1 MQLSIYIKYWK
12 LSLAT
17 ATLATSS
24 LALTGQLFL
33 EVCGTTSYFSAL
45 TLLLNAEMER
55 GKTSRQRKVFSTQE
69 MVVFYYFLPFSCSDC
84 SLCTCSPLFYLTLAV
99 GQLSLAVWVLMQFIK
114 ACSFGSGSHHLCH
127 DTMKLKGSCCSWSPT
142 NTGSSCWVCCF
153 IFRVPDCWKTFLIY
167 FAGTSSDYSK
177 CYGYNS
183 RWEKQMERKAF
194 YAFPHVIVLCRCLFY
209 LGGFFFSV
217 HKNLN
222 EFLSCLWATPRD
234 SFFNL
239 DPWINSWYF
248 LV

>member
-1 MQLSIYIKYWK
+1 MQLSICIKYWK

-17 ATLATSS
+17 VTLAASS

-33 EVCGTTSYFSAL
+33 EACGTTSCFSVL

-55 GKTSRQRKVFSTQE
+55 SKTWRQCKVFSHRRWLSSIT
-69 MVVFYYFLPFSCSDC
+69 FYHLANPNPNPFAA
-84 SLCTCSPLFYLTLAV
+84 PFFYLPLAV
-99 GQLSLAVWVLMQFIK
+99 GQLSPTVWVLMQFIK

-167 FAGTSSDYSK
+167 FTGTSSDYSK

-183 RWEKQMERKAF
+183 RWEK
-194 YAFPHVIVLCRCLFY
+194 
-209 LGGFFFSV
+209 
-217 HKNLN
+217 
-222 EFLSCLWATPRD
+222 
-234 SFFNL
+234 
-239 DPWINSWYF
+239 
-248 LV
+248 